1 MSTDKSRGIY
11 SLTPGGE
18 IETLAKDLGRLDGV
32 HRMDDGSLLIT
43 EWNSGSLLR
52 WSAKGTETLAKGFKG
67 PADFCVVAE
76 ASGHLIVVPDLVQGE
91 LRMVRIAR

>member
-1 MSTDKSRGIY
+1 MSADKSRGIY

-52 WSAKGTETLAKGFKG
+52 WSAKGTETLAKGSMARRTSAWSRR
-67 PADFCVVAE
+67 PA
-76 ASGHLIVVPDLVQGE
+76 GT
-91 LRMVRIAR
+91 